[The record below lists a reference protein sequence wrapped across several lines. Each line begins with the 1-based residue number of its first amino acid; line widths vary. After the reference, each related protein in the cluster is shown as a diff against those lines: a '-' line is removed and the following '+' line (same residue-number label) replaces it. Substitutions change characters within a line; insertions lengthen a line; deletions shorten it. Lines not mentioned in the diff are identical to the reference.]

1 MLSLETRP
9 YCRIRCLEDV
19 GFLCTHVERVDES
32 REYRRILEP
41 RQISGMKSR
50 IARAIDNASLH
61 VAKTS

>member
-41 RQISGMKSR
+41 RQNQWHEKVGSQGP
-50 IARAIDNASLH
+50 
-61 VAKTS
+61 